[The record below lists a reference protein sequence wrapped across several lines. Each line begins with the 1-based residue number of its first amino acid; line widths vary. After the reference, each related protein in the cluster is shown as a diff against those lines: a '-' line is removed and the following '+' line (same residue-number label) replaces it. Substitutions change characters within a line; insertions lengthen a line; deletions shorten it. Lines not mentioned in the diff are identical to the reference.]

1 VRPPPEGRP
10 HVRAGVGG
18 SSRAGG
24 EPPPSSQSDLARLTA
39 GSPNGH
45 AAERKRGRLETP
57 SSLETRDLLELL
69 GGPPRHP
76 LRIAADG
83 DLIELARA
91 EVGELVAERGL
102 GRAGAR
108 RLAAAFEL
116 ARRLHGSQRA
126 HRPSVRSPSRVLRLL
141 EDEVRGAEQERF
153 FVLLLDGKHAL
164 RRVELVSLG
173 TLTTSLVHPREVFR
187 PAVRAAAAAV
197 VCAHN
202 HPSGD
207 PEPSAEDVEVTR
219 RLLDAGKLL
228 GIPVLDHVV
237 LGDGRYVSLR
247 ERMGF

>member
-1 VRPPPEGRP
+1 MPPRSLPRVRGS
-10 HVRAGVGG
+10 VRG
-18 SSRAGG
+18 SSRSGG
-24 EPPPSSQSDLARLTA
+24 EPPLPSEATAA
-39 GSPNGH
+39 GSLQASQNGR
-45 AAERKRGRLETP
+45 AGGRKRGKP
-57 SSLETRDLLELL
+57 QPPASLATQDLLQLL
-69 GGPPRHP
+69 TGPPRDP
-76 LRIAADG
+76 QRFAPDG

-102 GRAGAR
+102 GRVGAR

-116 ARRLHGSQRA
+116 ARRLHGSRRA
-126 HRPSVRSPSRVLRLL
+126 QRPSVRSPSRVLRLL
-141 EDEVRGAEQERF
+141 EDEVRGSEQERF

-164 RRVELVSLG
+164 RRIELVSLG

-237 LGDGRYVSLR
+237 LGDGRFVSLR

>member
-1 VRPPPEGRP
+1 
-10 HVRAGVGG
+10 VGG
-18 SSRAGG
+18 SARSGG
-24 EPPPSSQSDLARLTA
+24 EPPASAESTPA
-39 GSPNGH
+39 GLPRASPNGH
-45 AAERKRGRLETP
+45 PPERKRGRLEPP
-57 SSLETRDLLELL
+57 SSLQTRDLLELL
-69 GGPPRHP
+69 AGSPREP
-76 LRIAADG
+76 LGFAADG
-83 DLIELARA
+83 DLVELARA

-102 GRAGAR
+102 GRTGAR

-116 ARRLHGSQRA
+116 ARRLHGVRRA
-126 HRPSVRSPSRVLRLL
+126 QRPSVRSPSRVLRLL

-164 RRVELVSLG
+164 RRIELVSLG

-237 LGDGRYVSLR
+237 LGDGRFVSLR

>member
-1 VRPPPEGRP
+1 MESADAAEGRP
-10 HVRAGVGG
+10 R
-18 SSRAGG
+18 REL
-24 EPPPSSQSDLARLTA
+24 EPPTALA
-39 GSPNGH
+39 
-45 AAERKRGRLETP
+45 
-57 SSLETRDLLELL
+57 TRDLLTLL
-69 GGPPRHP
+69 AGPSRGSRA
-76 LRIAADG
+76 LGADG
-83 DLIELARA
+83 DLVELARA

-116 ARRLHGSQRA
+116 ARRLNSTRRA
-126 HRPSVRSPSRVLRLL
+126 PRPSVRSPVRVLKLL

-164 RRVELVSLG
+164 RRIELVSLG
-173 TLTTSLVHPREVFR
+173 TLTSSLVHPREVFR
-187 PAVRAAAAAV
+187 PAVRSAAAAL

-207 PEPSAEDVEVTR
+207 PEPSTEDLEVTR

-228 GIPVLDHVV
+228 GIPLLDHVV
-237 LGDGRYVSLR
+237 LGEGRYVSLR